1 VQGTATDMSELHNK
15 PSIPDTMP
23 FTEEDKALARQKQ
36 QEAADAKKKK
46 RNKLVASV
54 AGGAVLLAGGAVAGL
69 KFAGGPAEKEKQPQG
84 QELVLGP
91 DGQPVEYVEFKY
103 DPEYYAEYEETGN
116 YPDEIPEG
124 MDRNH
129 DGTEDNLT
137 DVNENGVNDSEE
149 LWDQLDNEF
158 VDPLAEGSAEIEANA
173 SEQDKEYIAEIES
186 VIPDF
191 AELFGV
197 HWKAEFIQL
206 DPIVKERVMFALR
219 HPGEYVAT
227 ESATAEQNWRA
238 DVYYQFSRTPEEIQN

>member
-1 VQGTATDMSELHNK
+1 MSELHNK

-103 DPEYYAEYEETGN
+103 DPEYFES
-116 YPDEIPEG
+116 DILSDDIPEG

-129 DGTEDNLT
+129 DGTPDNLT
-137 DVNENGVNDSEE
+137 DVNENGVSDHEE

-158 VDPLAEGSAEIEANA
+158 VDPLAESSAEIEANA

-186 VIPDF
+186 AIPNF

-219 HPGEYVAT
+219 HPGEYVAS
-227 ESATAEQNWRA
+227 ENATAEQNWQT
-238 DVYYQFSRTPEEIQN
+238 DVHYQFSRTPEDIQN

>member
-91 DGQPVEYVEFKY
+91 DGQPVEYVESKS
-103 DPEYYAEYEETGN
+103 DPDT
-116 YPDEIPEG
+116 
-124 MDRNH
+124 
-129 DGTEDNLT
+129 
-137 DVNENGVNDSEE
+137 
-149 LWDQLDNEF
+149 
-158 VDPLAEGSAEIEANA
+158 
-173 SEQDKEYIAEIES
+173 
-186 VIPDF
+186 
-191 AELFGV
+191 
-197 HWKAEFIQL
+197 
-206 DPIVKERVMFALR
+206 
-219 HPGEYVAT
+219 
-227 ESATAEQNWRA
+227 
-238 DVYYQFSRTPEEIQN
+238 